1 MNSLLPAFLIKPIRT
16 TVSSLEKEG
25 LRKSKQGNILDFG
38 KNILFPKVTNITGV
52 ACFKYLVEV
61 MEIIENNMR
70 FNKQVDIIQSDLRQ
84 WETCFLL
91 LVVYHHKVVGQIVE
105 A

>member
-25 LRKSKQGNILDFG
+25 LRKSKQGNILDFVR
-38 KNILFPKVTNITGV
+38 NILFPKVTNITGV
-52 ACFKYLVEV
+52 ACFNYLVEV
-61 MEIIENNMR
+61 MEMIENIVR
-70 FNKQVDIIQSDLRQ
+70 FNKQLNIFQPDLRQ
-84 WETCFLL
+84 WETCFIL
-91 LVVYHHKVVGQIVE
+91 LVVYHKVVRQIVE